1 MQNYLGDGDV
11 LIIIAPTAVVS
22 GQPLLI
28 GSMFGVCLASAAQGQ
43 PVEFWLKGI
52 YQLPKNSPEV
62 WTQGVGLYWD
72 NINAF
77 VTLTSSGNTRIGVAA
92 AAAANPS
99 SVGNVRLN
107 GSF

>member
-1 MQNYLGDGDV
+1 MQNYLGDGDQ
-11 LIIIAPTAVVS
+11 LIIIAPVAVVS

-28 GSMFGVCLASAAQGQ
+28 GSIFGVCLASAAQGQ

-52 YQLPKNSPEV
+52 YQLAKPLTEV
-62 WTQGVGLYWD
+62 WAQGVALFWD
-72 NINAF
+72 NTNLV
-77 VTLTSSGNTRIGVAA
+77 VTMTSANNTRVGVAA
-92 AAAANPS
+92 HAAANPS

>member
-1 MQNYLGDGDV
+1 MQNYLGDGDQ
-11 LIIIAPTAVVS
+11 LIIIAPAPVIS

-43 PVEFWLKGI
+43 PVEFWLKGV
-52 YQLPKNSPEV
+52 YQLAKPSAEV
-62 WTQGVGLYWD
+62 WAQGASLYWD
-72 NINAF
+72 NVNLV
-77 VTLTSSGNTRIGVAA
+77 VTLTSGGNTKVGVAA

-99 SVGNVRLN
+99 SLGNVRLN